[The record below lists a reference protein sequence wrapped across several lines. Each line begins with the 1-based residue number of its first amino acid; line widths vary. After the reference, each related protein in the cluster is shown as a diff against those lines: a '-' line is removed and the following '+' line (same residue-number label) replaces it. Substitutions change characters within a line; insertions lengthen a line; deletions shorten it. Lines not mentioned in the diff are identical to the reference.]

1 MLFTFPIFLSQ
12 SVVLAVPVDDVICNF
27 VITFTAW
34 RFFWFVFSCIQTEY
48 RKIRTRKNSVIGH
61 FSRSVSIMESFHT
74 PTRTFSAAWKFCFST
89 SLSAVW
95 FWELRWDER
104 ALDGK
109 MISAVNFD
117 RSSIRRSTIFYALD
131 PDAWAKKICIQIIKR
146 EMANPYSRHL
156 LILRI
161 LDSLFNTAISEYS
174 LSCAGFVLFD
184 LLEST
189 MLCGFSSTII
199 VGGCWILAWDCSS
212 AFVGSSNFAFIEF
225 DFANLIAVVKNPVI
239 FAFGRKVLS
248 FNSLMI
254 LSNSLERIFLWVYS
268 IDLWRVSVLAGLTI
282 HPNII
287 FPLSKQNNFDI
298 N

>member
-89 SLSAVW
+89 ASSAVW

-131 PDAWAKKICIQIIKR
+131 PDA
-146 EMANPYSRHL
+146 
-156 LILRI
+156 
-161 LDSLFNTAISEYS
+161 
-174 LSCAGFVLFD
+174 
-184 LLEST
+184 
-189 MLCGFSSTII
+189 
-199 VGGCWILAWDCSS
+199 
-212 AFVGSSNFAFIEF
+212 
-225 DFANLIAVVKNPVI
+225 
-239 FAFGRKVLS
+239 
-248 FNSLMI
+248 
-254 LSNSLERIFLWVYS
+254 
-268 IDLWRVSVLAGLTI
+268 
-282 HPNII
+282 
-287 FPLSKQNNFDI
+287 
-298 N
+298 